1 MYWEQPIQ
9 YASISDI
16 GFRRQMNQDAY
27 GVQICPE
34 RETWEKYGH
43 LFLVCDGMG
52 GHAVGEL
59 ASKIAIDTIPLAFF
73 KSREADV
80 ETALKKAIE
89 LANANINERG
99 TQNYDFQ
106 RMGTTCSALA
116 LGPKGAIIGH
126 VGDSRVYRVRGDNI
140 EQLTF
145 DHSLQW
151 ELLRQGKMSPEEI
164 FLKEPRNVITRSL
177 GPMPDVRVDVEGPH
191 PIHPGDVYVLCSDG
205 LTGHVN
211 DAEIGMISRHL
222 SPADASRLLVHLANL
237 RGGSDN
243 ITVVIVRVGHVPEG
257 LSESL
262 AAPKNDQVEASGALN
277 WWWLLAIWVIA
288 GLYVLGVCLILL
300 EDVASGLISLSVA
313 LVATGA
319 SILHWLA
326 KKRHRLFFEDPM
338 RRTTSGPY
346 RIASTKLMPQ
356 FVSHLAAL
364 EAELQR
370 TGAEEGWD
378 IDWSRHQSASGNA
391 QSFLAH
397 NRLQDAL
404 AEFASGLDIL
414 MSGVQ
419 MHRKYRQHQARWGK
433 PPRPLPRSADDK
445 GS

>member
-1 MYWEQPIQ
+1 MYWEQTIE

-27 GVQICPE
+27 RVQICPE
-34 RETWEKYGH
+34 RETWEQLGH

-59 ASKIAIDTIPLAFF
+59 ASKIAIDTIPLAFY
-73 KSREADV
+73 KSRESDV
-80 ETALKKAIE
+80 ESALRKAVE
-89 LANANINERG
+89 TANANINDRG
-99 TQNYDFQ
+99 MQNHDFQ

-116 LGPKGAIIGH
+116 ISPKGAIVGH
-126 VGDSRVYRVRGDNI
+126 VGDSRVYRIRGEQI

-177 GPMPDVRVDVEGPH
+177 GPMPEVSVDVEGPH
-191 PIHPGDVYVLCSDG
+191 PISPGDVYLLCSDG

-211 DAEIGMISRHL
+211 DAEIGMIARHL
-222 SPADASRLLVHLANL
+222 PPADACRLLVHLANL

-243 ITVVIVRVGHVPEG
+243 ITVVIVRIGEIPEG
-257 LSESL
+257 ISESL
-262 AAPKNDQVEASGALN
+262 PVPENDGSKEAGGLN
-277 WWWLLAIWVIA
+277 WWWLAAMWIIA
-288 GLYVLGVCLILL
+288 GLYVLAVCLMIMQKW
-300 EDVASGLISLSVA
+300 VPGLIASSVA
-313 LVATGA
+313 VLATGA
-319 SILHWLA
+319 SILYVLE
-326 KKRHRLFFEDPM
+326 KRRRSVFFETPLRPDS
-338 RRTTSGPY
+338 TGPY
-346 RIASTKLMPQ
+346 RVASTRLMPQ
-356 FVSHLAAL
+356 FVSHLAAV

-370 TGAEEGWD
+370 TGIEEGWE
-378 IDWSRHQSASGNA
+378 IDWSRHQSAAGNA

-397 NRLQDAL
+397 NRLEDAL
-404 AEFASGLDIL
+404 AEFAGGLEIL

-419 MHRKYRQHQARWGK
+419 AHRKDRQHQARWGK
-433 PPRPLPRSADDK
+433 PRPLPRSTDEK

>member
-34 RETWEKYGH
+34 RDTWEKFGH

-80 ETALKKAIE
+80 ESALKRAVE

-116 LGPKGAIIGH
+116 LGPKGAVIGH
-126 VGDSRVYRVRGDNI
+126 VGDSRVYRVRGENI

-177 GPMPDVRVDVEGPH
+177 GPMPEVRVDIEGPH
-191 PIHPGDVYVLCSDG
+191 PIFSGDVYVLCSDG

-211 DAEIGMISRHL
+211 DAEIGMIAKHL
-222 SPADASRLLVHLANL
+222 PPAAASRMLVHLANL

-243 ITVVIVRVGHVPEG
+243 ITVVIVRVGPVPEG
-257 LSESL
+257 VADSASAPQSDAARGSDELTWLWL
-262 AAPKNDQVEASGALN
+262 AGM
-277 WWWLLAIWVIA
+277 WAIA
-288 GLYVLGVCLILL
+288 ALYVLGACLILL
-300 EDVASGLISLSVA
+300 DDVAAGSISLTAAVIAS
-313 LVATGA
+313 GA
-319 SILHWLA
+319 STFYWLA
-326 KKRHRLFFEDPM
+326 RRRRQTFFQDPV
-338 RRTTSGPY
+338 RRNSSGPY
-346 RIASTKLMPQ
+346 RIASAKLVPQ
-356 FVSHLAAL
+356 FVSHLAAV
-364 EAELQR
+364 ESELQR
-370 TGAEEGWD
+370 TGVEEGWE

-397 NRLQDAL
+397 NRLEDAL
-404 AEFASGLDIL
+404 AEFASGLDVL

-419 MHRKYRQHQARWGK
+419 MHRRNRQHQARWGK
-433 PPRPLPRSADDK
+433 PSRTLPRSADDK
-445 GS
+445 AS